1 MDVYTQGGLADLI
14 KLQNYGDAARQT
26 YIIQPDLPPTLH
38 PSTHFLVTER
48 QVKSSPPSHG
58 RSHDSPAEVAAVMR
72 SISGGAA
79 ATRPGWLQAA
89 LHSPLH
95 AAQASLPDYG
105 PLRSPVFC
113 LRCRQEWA
121 LGWMDCVLVLA
132 YRRAFICKCAC
143 IHTQC
148 KHILQLFLYIPKIVC
163 IYAYAKTY
171 MHTYRKSET
180 GR

>member
-1 MDVYTQGGLADLI
+1 
-14 KLQNYGDAARQT
+14 
-26 YIIQPDLPPTLH
+26 
-38 PSTHFLVTER
+38 
-48 QVKSSPPSHG
+48 
-58 RSHDSPAEVAAVMR
+58 MR

-132 YRRAFICKCAC
+132 YMRAFICKCAC

-148 KHILQLFLYIPKIVC
+148 KHILQLFYIYQKLCV
-163 IYAYAKTY
+163 Y
-171 MHTYRKSET
+171 MHMQKLICIHIERARQVDRLIYGHKDKQMTDR
-180 GR
+180 